1 MSLKLRFVE
10 QARAPGA
17 NIAALCREY
26 GISRQTGHKWLRRYH
41 EHGPLG
47 LVEQSRR
54 PRSSPLSQAEDIVAA
69 IVELRDR
76 RPSWGPDK
84 IARVLTVRFGMEAPS
99 RSTVAR
105 VLKRLGKVKRRRPLA
120 RLWTVDE
127 REHVEVR
134 APNELW
140 TIDFKGWWKAG
151 NGQLCEPLTVR
162 DAYSRYV
169 LAAKLVGNKTRGTVK
184 YVLQQLFKEHG
195 VPLAIQCDNGSPWVS
210 LQARGGLTRLSAWLI
225 SLGIRL
231 IRSRP
236 GCPQDNGGHER
247 MHRDLRELQLR
258 PARSR
263 ASQQLECD
271 RWVVD
276 FNHVRPHAALGG
288 KTPAEVYRVVEK
300 RPIALALPNYPPEW
314 RTRRVATTGGISF
327 DGDHIFISIALAGK
341 LIGLRYEGGLR
352 WRGFFFGVDL
362 GTIEVASLNGVV
374 STVVVSTV
382 NRHDGGSTAGVNP
395 QKGAAEDGAVSA

>member
-1 MSLKLRFVE
+1 MSLKLKFVE
-10 QARAPGA
+10 QAHAPGA

-26 GISRQTGHKWLRRYH
+26 GISRQTGHKWLRRH
-41 EHGPLG
+41 REDGPLG

-54 PRSSPLSQAEDIVAA
+54 PRSSPLSKAEDIVAA

-84 IARVLTVRFGMEAPS
+84 IARVLAVRFGREAPS

-140 TIDFKGWWKAG
+140 TIDFKGWWKAD

-169 LAAKLVGNKTRGTVK
+169 LAAKLVANKTRGTVK

-263 ASQQLECD
+263 TSQQFECD
-271 RWVVD
+271 RWLVD

-288 KTPAEVYRVVEK
+288 KTPAEVYRVTEK
-300 RPIALALPNYPPEW
+300 RPIAVALPNYAPEW
-314 RTRRVATTGGISF
+314 RTRRVATTGAISF

-352 WRGFFFGVDL
+352 WRAFFFGVDL
-362 GTIEVASLNGVV
+362 GTIEVASLNGVL
-374 STVVVSTV
+374 STVAVSGV
-382 NRHDGGSTAGVNP
+382 NGSVNP
-395 QKGAAEDGAVSA
+395 QRAAHDDALVSAGT

>member
-1 MSLKLRFVE
+1 MSLKLKFVE

-84 IARVLTVRFGMEAPS
+84 IARVLAVRFGREAPS

-140 TIDFKGWWKAG
+140 TIDFKGWWKAD

-184 YVLQQLFKEHG
+184 FVLQQLFKEHG

-231 IRSRP
+231 IRSRQDARRTTAVTS
-236 GCPQDNGGHER
+236 GCTATCASCSSGR
-247 MHRDLRELQLR
+247 RAA
-258 PARSR
+258 ARRSSSS
-263 ASQQLECD
+263 A
-271 RWVVD
+271 
-276 FNHVRPHAALGG
+276 
-288 KTPAEVYRVVEK
+288 
-300 RPIALALPNYPPEW
+300 I
-314 RTRRVATTGGISF
+314 
-327 DGDHIFISIALAGK
+327 
-341 LIGLRYEGGLR
+341 
-352 WRGFFFGVDL
+352 
-362 GTIEVASLNGVV
+362 
-374 STVVVSTV
+374 
-382 NRHDGGSTAGVNP
+382 GGSWTSTTSARTQRSAARRRRRCTA
-395 QKGAAEDGAVSA
+395 

>member
-1 MSLKLRFVE
+1 MSLKLKFVE
-10 QARAPGA
+10 QARGSGA

-41 EHGPLG
+41 EDGPLG
-47 LVEQSRR
+47 LVEQTRR
-54 PRSSPLSQAEDIVAA
+54 PRSSPLSKAEDIVAA

-76 RPSWGPDK
+76 RTSWGPDK
-84 IARVLTVRFGMEAPS
+84 IARVLAVKFGSESPS
-99 RSTVAR
+99 KSTVAR

-120 RLWTVDE
+120 RLWTVE
-127 REHVEVR
+127 QREHVEVH

-151 NGQLCEPLTVR
+151 NGQVCEPLTVR

-169 LAAKLVGNKTRGTVK
+169 LAAKLVSNKTRGTVK
-184 YVLQQLFKEHG
+184 RVLQRLFNEHG

-247 MHRDLRELQLR
+247 MHRGLGELQLK

-263 ASQQLECD
+263 PAQQVECD
-271 RWVVD
+271 RWLVE
-276 FNHVRPHAALGG
+276 FNHVRPHSALGG
-288 KTPAEVYRVVEK
+288 RTPAEVYRPLEK
-300 RPIALALPNYPPEW
+300 RAIALALPNYPPEW

-352 WRGFFFGVDL
+352 WRAYFFGVDL

-374 STVVVSTV
+374 STVAVS
-382 NRHDGGSTAGVNP
+382 GVNGSVNP
-395 QKGAAEDGAVSA
+395 ERAMEDARVVGV

>member
-1 MSLKLRFVE
+1 VIFAVRALERAASHEPEAEIRRAS
-10 QARAPGA
+10 ARAPGA

-41 EHGPLG
+41 EHAPLG

-84 IARVLTVRFGMEAPS
+84 IARVLTVRFGREALS

-140 TIDFKGWWKAG
+140 TIDSKGWWKAG

-169 LAAKLVGNKTRGTVK
+169 LAAKLVGNKTRGTCAGREAVFCCAACAARMAGISPEK
-184 YVLQQLFKEHG
+184 RRSISAQRDEFCISTRRRSLWIRPASRSTLKCCESVDLHSVAGADRGDDPARTAETTSEAAT
-195 VPLAIQCDNGSPWVS
+195 LAVATSSEVGCASCKGARTIRMPGKSASSGCHSASQATRTSTLSRRSGSP
-210 LQARGGLTRLSAWLI
+210 
-225 SLGIRL
+225 
-231 IRSRP
+231 
-236 GCPQDNGGHER
+236 
-247 MHRDLRELQLR
+247 
-258 PARSR
+258 
-263 ASQQLECD
+263 
-271 RWVVD
+271 
-276 FNHVRPHAALGG
+276 
-288 KTPAEVYRVVEK
+288 
-300 RPIALALPNYPPEW
+300 
-314 RTRRVATTGGISF
+314 
-327 DGDHIFISIALAGK
+327 
-341 LIGLRYEGGLR
+341 
-352 WRGFFFGVDL
+352 
-362 GTIEVASLNGVV
+362 
-374 STVVVSTV
+374 
-382 NRHDGGSTAGVNP
+382 
-395 QKGAAEDGAVSA
+395 GAAAGLHSRYTRDSTSSGATAPLVLHRARVS

>member
-84 IARVLTVRFGMEAPS
+84 IARVLTVRFGREAPS

-184 YVLQQLFKEHG
+184 FVLQQLFKEHG

-300 RPIALALPNYPPEW
+300 LPIALALPNYPPEW

-362 GTIEVASLNGVV
+362 GTIEVASLNGVL
-374 STVVVSTV
+374 STVAVSSV
-382 NRHDGGSTAGVNP
+382 NREDGGSTAGVNP
-395 QKGAAEDGAVSA
+395 QKGAAEGAAVNA

>member
-1 MSLKLRFVE
+1 MSLKLKFVE

-84 IARVLTVRFGMEAPS
+84 IARVLTVRFGREAPS

-184 YVLQQLFKEHG
+184 FVLQQLFKEHG

-276 FNHVRPHAALGG
+276 FV
-288 KTPAEVYRVVEK
+288 
-300 RPIALALPNYPPEW
+300 LAP
-314 RTRRVATTGGISF
+314 V
-327 DGDHIFISIALAGK
+327 
-341 LIGLRYEGGLR
+341 
-352 WRGFFFGVDL
+352 
-362 GTIEVASLNGVV
+362 
-374 STVVVSTV
+374 
-382 NRHDGGSTAGVNP
+382 
-395 QKGAAEDGAVSA
+395 

>member
-1 MSLKLRFVE
+1 MSLKLKFVE
-10 QARAPGA
+10 QAGAPGA

-26 GISRQTGHKWLRRYH
+26 GISRQTGHKWLRRYRSD
-41 EHGPLG
+41 GPLA

-54 PRSSPLSQAEDIVAA
+54 PHSSPLSKAEDIVAA

-84 IARVLTVRFGMEAPS
+84 IARVLAVRFGREAPS

-105 VLKRLGKVKRRRPLA
+105 VLKRLGKVKRRRPVA
-120 RLWTVDE
+120 RLWTVDQRE
-127 REHVEVR
+127 RVEVR

-140 TIDFKGWWKAG
+140 TIDFKGWWKAD

-169 LAAKLVGNKTRGTVK
+169 LAARLVGNKTRGTVK
-184 YVLQQLFKEHG
+184 YVLRQLFKEHG

-247 MHRDLRELQLR
+247 MHRDLRELQLK

-263 ASQQLECD
+263 SAQQRGCD
-271 RWVVD
+271 RWLVD

-288 KTPAEVYRVVEK
+288 KTPAEVYRVTEK
-300 RPIALALPNYPPEW
+300 RPIAMALPNYPPEW
-314 RTRRVATTGGISF
+314 RTRRVETTGAICF
-327 DGDHIFISIALAGK
+327 DGDRIFISIALARR

-352 WRGFFFGVDL
+352 WRVYFFAVDL
-362 GTIEVASLNGVV
+362 GTIEVASLNGVASTIAV
-374 STVVVSTV
+374 SGV
-382 NRHDGGSTAGVNP
+382 NGSVNP
-395 QKGAAEDGAVSA
+395 QRAGDDARVVSV

>member
-1 MSLKLRFVE
+1 M
-10 QARAPGA
+10 
-17 NIAALCREY
+17 
-26 GISRQTGHKWLRRYH
+26 
-41 EHGPLG
+41 
-47 LVEQSRR
+47 
-54 PRSSPLSQAEDIVAA
+54 
-69 IVELRDR
+69 
-76 RPSWGPDK
+76 
-84 IARVLTVRFGMEAPS
+84 RFGSEAPS
-99 RSTVAR
+99 KSTVAR
-105 VLKRLGKVKRRRPLA
+105 VLKRLRKVKRRRPLA

-127 REHVEVR
+127 PEHVEVR

-184 YVLQQLFKEHG
+184 CVLQQLFNEHG

-374 STVVVSTV
+374 STVAVSSV
-382 NRHDGGSTAGVNP
+382 NRHDGGSTAGVKS
-395 QKGAAEDGAVSA
+395 QKGAAEGAAVSP